1 MIMHIPH
8 TIQFFVRANVRAVLS
23 DIEGIIPYGHC
34 SHQAAG
40 PVLNQVQRHHF
51 ERIPNYV
58 LNPSVV
64 TLIFSAHSAFSAVNE
79 TPLSIP

>member
-1 MIMHIPH
+1 MH
-8 TIQFFVRANVRAVLS
+8 VLS
-23 DIEGIIPYGHC
+23 EVEGIIPCGHC
-34 SHQAAG
+34 NHQAAG
-40 PVLNQVQRHHF
+40 TVLNQVKRRRF
-51 ERIPNYV
+51 ERFPNYV